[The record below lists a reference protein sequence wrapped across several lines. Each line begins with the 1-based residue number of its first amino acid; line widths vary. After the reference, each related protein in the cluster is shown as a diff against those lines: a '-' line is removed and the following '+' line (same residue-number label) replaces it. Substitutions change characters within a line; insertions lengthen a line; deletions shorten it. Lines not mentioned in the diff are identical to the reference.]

1 MESICIKK
9 SFLRTG
15 LHCLSNMTTCSV
27 GACHTKL
34 FIVCLIDQVLSA
46 FAYVSLCSYD
56 NSFVIL
62 SPVSLSPGFT
72 LQFQS
77 QCADEASIRC
87 WGVMLSASVWD
98 PSISTLIELSLRCGM
113 QDHYA
118 WSSLITWPEC
128 ACQRAN
134 LAVSEAGV
142 GQAFGA
148 GVSREDFLEPKRHLE
163 EWVGFRGR

>member
-1 MESICIKK
+1 MNTNK
-9 SFLRTG
+9 SHF
-15 LHCLSNMTTCSV
+15 HCALWSAHGCWV
-27 GACHTKL
+27 EGKAGAGKQGGHWPSRCHWEMK
-34 FIVCLIDQVLSA
+34 CPS
-46 FAYVSLCSYD
+46 
-56 NSFVIL
+56 L

-98 PSISTLIELSLRCGM
+98 PSISTLIELSLGRGM

-163 EWVGFRGR
+163 EWVGFE